1 MDMIT
6 TAIAVLVSVVVG
18 GVVGFLAKI
27 GIIGMRKK
35 KAADDV
41 TRMLDEADTT
51 RGVVLLEAKEE
62 ALKLRNS
69 AEADIRERR
78 SELNSRERRMA
89 SREQNVERRSDN
101 LDKRERGQSDK
112 ERQIEE
118 KETEL
123 EGMKHQEMEVLEKI
137 SSLSASDAKD
147 MLLSRAEDEMSYEV
161 ARRYRDIELQAR
173 E

>member
-1 MDMIT
+1 MGMDMIT

-69 AEADIRERR
+69 AEVDIRERR

-89 SREQNVERRSDN
+89 NREQNLERRSDN

-123 EGMKHQEMEVLEKI
+123 EGMKHQEMEELEKI

-147 MLLSRAEDEMSYEV
+147 MLLSRAEDEMSYE
-161 ARRYRDIELQAR
+161 
-173 E
+173 